1 MRILV
6 VEDEE
11 EIASVFRDLLI
22 EAGHEPVVVPSVD
35 AALERFGA
43 APPDAILLNLYYYF
57 PSVSGLDFLRQR
69 PARWA
74 EVPLIAVSGFPTE
87 GQARECLRLG
97 VLDFAD
103 KRISRDLARGL
114 IAYLEVRATARQGGE
129 GERAGERRRSLRPP
143 LPIPVRIA
151 GADGAESVGECVD
164 LSLFGMKIR
173 PQGPLAL
180 DSVAKLSFIPP
191 DETAPLEVLAVPVRE
206 DSDGHGFRFV
216 SLSEATFRRLDG
228 VVRREAERQGWV
240 QSELDALVLP
250 PGVAASTRPA
260 KDPAGGRAP
269 RASGP
274 AQ

>member
-1 MRILV
+1 
-6 VEDEE
+6 
-11 EIASVFRDLLI
+11 
-22 EAGHEPVVVPSVD
+22 
-35 AALERFGA
+35 
-43 APPDAILLNLYYYF
+43 
-57 PSVSGLDFLRQR
+57 
-69 PARWA
+69 
-74 EVPLIAVSGFPTE
+74 
-87 GQARECLRLG
+87 

-114 IAYLEVRATARQGGE
+114 IAYLEVCATDRQGGE

-151 GADGAESVGECVD
+151 GADGTESVGECVD
-164 LSLFGMKIR
+164 LSLFGMKVR
-173 PQGPLAL
+173 PHGPLAL
-180 DSVAKLSFIPP
+180 DSVVKLSFIPP

-216 SLSEATFRRLDG
+216 SLSEATFRRLEG

-240 QSELDALVLP
+240 QGELDALVGP
-250 PGVAASTRPA
+250 TGVAASKRPA

-269 RASGP
+269 RASGR